1 MNKARQRALFHKDKL
16 DEWMNDKWMMM
27 NKMPNFSNK
36 TIKLKFDVELKVIQ
50 ADVDANVDLKR
61 DNIISTNGS
70 FILYDVDDDD

>member
-1 MNKARQRALFHKDKL
+1 
-16 DEWMNDKWMMM
+16 MMM